1 MLHLFCPRLWLQ
13 LLAVALY
20 TTPIKIVMV
29 PPLSLLRTQIPRD
42 QQCYGNVRQGEY
54 GTNVDGTV
62 PVTSGAHEARGGG
75 GEGTPANFG

>member
-75 GEGTPANFG
+75 EGTPANFG